1 MSAVLLGVFL
11 DRLFTFEDR
20 LASFFEVVRD
30 QSRDNGVRLLT
41 YYMSRQR
48 RQQREAFAD
57 TEPGL
62 LKQIKKIEVRQDVEF
77 CPEAAS
83 PLLALRPAAVTG
95 KEFLDAAVAYD
106 KALVAFFR
114 QVLAGP
120 VNDEVRALIESLI
133 RAAEHDILMMK
144 KMIAMNCF

>member
-1 MSAVLLGVFL
+1 
-11 DRLFTFEDR
+11 
-20 LASFFEVVRD
+20 
-30 QSRDNGVRLLT
+30 VRLLT

-77 CPEAAS
+77 YPEAAS
-83 PLLALRPAAVTG
+83 PLLALRPAAATG
-95 KEFLDAAVAYD
+95 KEFLDAAVAYN

-120 VNDEVRALIESLI
+120 VNDEARAVIESLV

-144 KMIAMNCF
+144 KMITMNCF